1 MIQWI
6 QHLNDTVLHRH
17 GTRLIG
23 GFPEPFYKA
32 AETGSLAE
40 VQFTRDYERS
50 ALHELAH
57 WCIAGKQRRLVNDYG
72 YWYVPDGRSDEQ
84 QRLFYTVEAKP
95 QAVEKYFCNALD
107 LSFEV
112 SADNL
117 GNYSRADMDAF
128 SNRVDEQYRLYRK
141 TGFPARAT
149 DIYERLRQWH
159 SEARS
164 RVVTNPL

>member
-1 MIQWI
+1 MIKWI
-6 QHLNDTVLHRH
+6 EHLNDSVLHHH

-32 AETGSLAE
+32 ATIGSLAE

-50 ALHELAH
+50 ALHELGH
-57 WCIAGKQRRLVNDYG
+57 WCIAGKQRRFVNDYG
-72 YWYVPDGRSDEQ
+72 YWYVPDGRSDRQ

-95 QAVEKYFCNALD
+95 QAVEKHFCVALE
-107 LSFEV
+107 LAFEV

-128 SNRVDEQYRLYRK
+128 SDRVDEQYRACQR

-149 DIYERLRQWH
+149 DIFECLRQWH
-159 SEARS
+159 SETRS
-164 RVVTNPL
+164 REATNLL